1 MKWDTFNLEFTLN
14 KEGVQFWA
22 ESPNEKVLYCCFE
35 NRELDIAVKYDFYDK
50 PPLHLSSTAK
60 CGDRIRVHFLPY
72 RLELYV
78 NDILSDEEWPAGEHY
93 LSTYSITD
101 NGCGLSVYESK
112 ISKKC
117 GPAVLGEFQNAE
129 GWQPEADVF
138 VGDCMP
144 YSYNGIYHVLYLKDR
159 HHHKSKWGKGAHQWG
174 HISTEDFINWKIHPM
189 AVEIDDPAEG
199 SICTGSW
206 IYNGA
211 KHYLFYTVRMC
222 DGSPAQICRSV
233 SNDGYHFEKD
243 KSFNFTLSEK
253 YTAQSARDPKII
265 KDTSGLFHM
274 ILTTSLCDSKLGCLA
289 HLISSDLDQWQEL
302 DEPLYI
308 ASGEMGEPE
317 CPDYFYKDGFYY
329 LVYSLLGKGYYQYSK
344 MPFSGW
350 QLPDD
355 PIIPCKSVPKAAIW
369 NNRLIFTGFDGKG
382 KYAGTMTFLEAVVQ
396 ENGLLAFKNL
406 V

>member
-1 MKWDTFNLEFTLN
+1 MNWDNSNLEFTLN
-14 KEGVQFWA
+14 NEGVQFWA

-35 NRELDIAVKYDFYDK
+35 NGELDIAVKYDFYDK
-50 PPLHLSSTAK
+50 PQLHLSSRAK

-78 NDILSDEEWPAGEHY
+78 NDILSDEEWPAGDHY
-93 LSTYSITD
+93 LNTYPIID
-101 NGCGLSVYESK
+101 NGCSLSVYESK

-117 GPAVLGEFQNAE
+117 EPAVLDEFQNAE
-129 GWQPEADVF
+129 GWQPEANVF

-144 YSYNGIYHVLYLKDR
+144 YCHDEVYHVLYLKDR
-159 HHHKSKWGKGAHQWG
+159 HHHRSKWGKGAHQWS

-233 SNDGYHFEKD
+233 SDDGYHFEKD
-243 KSFNFTLSEK
+243 KSFKFTLSEK

-265 KDTSGLFHM
+265 KDASGLFHM

-308 ASGEMGEPE
+308 ASEDMGEPE

-329 LVYSLLGKGYYQYSK
+329 LVYSLLGKGYYLYSQ
-344 MPFSGW
+344 MPFTGW
-350 QLPDD
+350 QLPND

-369 NNRLIFTGFDGKG
+369 NDRLIFTGFDGKG
-382 KYAGTMTFLEAVVQ
+382 KYAGTMTFLEAVVK
-396 ENGLLAFKNL
+396 ENGLLAFKEL